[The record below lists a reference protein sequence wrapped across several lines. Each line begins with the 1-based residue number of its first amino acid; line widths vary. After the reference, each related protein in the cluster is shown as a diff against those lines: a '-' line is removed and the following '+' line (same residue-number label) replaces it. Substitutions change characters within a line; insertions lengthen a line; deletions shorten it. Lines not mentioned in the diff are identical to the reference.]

1 VVKVRI
7 AEELLYRASLGEVE
21 LGSSELSRME
31 TMLMDSDDAS
41 ASSLYREFGGV
52 AVIMAALSRHELT
65 E

>member
-1 VVKVRI
+1 
-7 AEELLYRASLGEVE
+7 VE